1 MSRRVYLKDV
11 HMETRLIRRRIIL
24 SALFILILLSV
35 LLGRLYVLQIVDHE
49 HFSTLSD
56 NNRVRI
62 KALPP
67 ARGLIYDRNG
77 VVMANNLPAYRLEI
91 IKEQV
96 EDLDQTLIDLKQ
108 YVDYSAL
115 DLRRYRQA
123 VNRRRSFES
132 IPLRLNLNDD
142 EVAKLA
148 VNLYKFDGVEINARL
163 TRHYPL
169 GDHAVH
175 ALGYVGRIDVKDLER
190 VNENN
195 YAGTSHIGKLGLEK
209 FYESELHGKVGV
221 QQVEVNA
228 RGRTLRVLSE
238 TPPLP
243 GNNLHLTIDSKLQQ
257 VAEQAFGD
265 LTGSVVAIDPSNGEV
280 LALVSMPKFDPN
292 LFVNGISHK
301 SYDRLRNSTKRPLF
315 NRALSG
321 QYPPGS
327 TTKPFFGLAGLE
339 AGTVSGQTKIFC
351 RGFYRLPNDDH
362 KYRDW
367 KKRGHGLMDLNSAI
381 TQSCDVYFYDLSY
394 RLGIDKMSAFLDKF
408 GFGKK
413 TDIDSTGEVSGLLP
427 SREWKRKTLSQ
438 PWFPGETL
446 NTGIGQGTFLVTP
459 LQLANST
466 GALAL
471 NGLRYRPHL
480 VSALEDGYS
489 GNKLDIPPEQVAE
502 GGVSKK
508 SNWLQ
513 THESLVSV
521 VHGFR
526 GTANRINRG
535 LTYQIAGKTGTAQV
549 YGIAQ
554 DEEYDEDTV
563 IHKLTDHALFMS
575 YAPAENP
582 QIAVAVIV
590 EHGGHGSSVA
600 APIARKVLDAYL
612 VDTDDSVVSSNTS
625 GDGSQP

>member
-1 MSRRVYLKDV
+1 MSRRVHIKNEYL
-11 HMETRLIRRRIIL
+11 ETRLVQRRIIL
-24 SALFILILLSV
+24 SALFILV
-35 LLGRLYVLQIVDHE
+35 LLGVLLARLYVLQIVDYE

-77 VVMANNLPAYRLEI
+77 VIMANNLPSYRLEI

-108 YVDYSAL
+108 YVDYSEL
-115 DLRRYRQA
+115 DLRLYRRA
-123 VNRRRSFES
+123 ANRRRSFES

-142 EVAKLA
+142 EVARLA

-163 TRHYPL
+163 TRNYPQ

-175 ALGYVGRIDVKDLER
+175 ALGYVGRIDVKDLGR
-190 VNENN
+190 VDENN
-195 YAGTSHIGKLGLEK
+195 YAGTSHIGKLGIEK
-209 FYESELHGKVGV
+209 FYESQLHGTVGV
-221 QQVEVNA
+221 QQVEVNSK
-228 RGRTLRVLSE
+228 GRTLRVLSE
-238 TPPLP
+238 TPPIP
-243 GNNLHLTIDSKLQQ
+243 GKNLHLTIDSKLQKI
-257 VAEQAFGD
+257 AEQAFGD
-265 LTGSVVAIDPSNGEV
+265 LKGSVVAINPRDGEV
-280 LALVSMPKFDPN
+280 LVLVSMPTYDPN
-292 LFVNGISHK
+292 LFVNGISYK
-301 SYDRLRNSTKRPLF
+301 NYDELRDSRRQPLF

-339 AGTVSGQTKIFC
+339 ARIINSQTKIFC
-351 RGFYRLPNDDH
+351 PGFYQLPNKEH

-367 KKRGHGLMDLNSAI
+367 KKWGHGHMDLKGAI

-413 TDIDSTGEVSGLLP
+413 TGIDSTGEVSGLLP
-427 SREWKRKTLSQ
+427 SREWKRRTLNQ

-446 NTGIGQGTFLVTP
+446 NTGIGQGAFLLTP

-480 VSALEDGYS
+480 VSALEY
-489 GNKLDIPPEQVAE
+489 GNLGNRVDIPVEQVSE

-513 THESLVSV
+513 VHKGMLNV
-521 VHGFR
+521 VHGLR
-526 GTANRINRG
+526 GTAHRINQG
-535 LTYQIAGKTGTAQV
+535 LTYTIAGKTGTSQV

-554 DEEYDEDTV
+554 DDEYDEDTV
-563 IHKLTDHALFMS
+563 SNKLRDHALFMS
-575 YAPAENP
+575 YAPADNP
-582 QIAVAVIV
+582 QISVAVIV
-590 EHGGHGSSVA
+590 ENGGHGSSVA

-612 VDTDDSVVSSNTS
+612 VNGDKSEVSGSN
-625 GDGSQP
+625 

>member
-1 MSRRVYLKDV
+1 MSRRVHLKNEYL
-11 HMETRLIRRRIIL
+11 ETRLVRRRIIL
-24 SALFILILLSV
+24 SALFILVLLGV
-35 LLGRLYVLQIVDHE
+35 LLGRLYVLQILNYN
-49 HFSTLSD
+49 HFTTLSD
-56 NNRVRI
+56 KNRIRI

-67 ARGLIYDRNG
+67 TRGLIYDRHG
-77 VVMANNLPAYRLEI
+77 VIMANNLPAYRLEI

-96 EDLDQTLIDLKQ
+96 KDLDQTLLDLKK
-108 YVDYSAL
+108 YVDYSDL
-115 DLRRYRQA
+115 DLSLYLRA
-123 VNRRRSFES
+123 ANRRRSFES
-132 IPLRLNLNDD
+132 IPLRLNLNDE
-142 EVAKLA
+142 EVARLA

-163 TRHYPL
+163 TRNYPQ

-175 ALGYVGRIDVKDLER
+175 ALGYVGRIDVKDLGR

-209 FYESELHGKVGV
+209 FYEFQLHGTVGV
-221 QQVEVNA
+221 QQVEVNS
-228 RGRTLRVLSE
+228 RGRTLRVLTE
-238 TPPLP
+238 TPPIP
-243 GNNLHLTIDSKLQQ
+243 GDNLHLTIDSKLQK

-265 LTGSVVAIDPSNGEV
+265 LTGSVVAINPRNGEV

-292 LFVNGISHK
+292 LFVNGISYK
-301 SYDRLRNSTKRPLF
+301 NYDKLRNSNQQPMF

-339 AGTVSGQTKIFC
+339 TRTVNSQTKISC
-351 RGFYRLPNDDH
+351 HGFYRLPNKEH

-367 KKRGHGLMDLNSAI
+367 KKRGHGYMDLKGAI

-394 RLGIDKMSAFLDKF
+394 RMGIDKMSSFLDKF

-413 TDIDSTGEVSGLLP
+413 TGIDSTGEVTGLLP
-427 SREWKRKTLSQ
+427 SREWKRKTLNQ

-466 GALAL
+466 GALSL

-480 VSALEDGYS
+480 VNALENGYS
-489 GNKLDIPPEQVAE
+489 GNKIDIPIEQVSDD
-502 GGVSKK
+502 GVSKK
-508 SNWLQ
+508 SNWQQVHKGMLN
-513 THESLVSV
+513 V
-521 VHGFR
+521 VHGLR
-526 GTANRINRG
+526 GTASGINRG
-535 LTYQIAGKTGTAQV
+535 LTYTIAGKTGTAQV

-554 DEEYDEDTV
+554 DDEYDEDTV
-563 IHKLTDHALFMS
+563 INRLRDHALFMS
-575 YAPAENP
+575 YAPSENP
-582 QIAVAVIV
+582 RIAVAVIV
-590 EHGGHGSSVA
+590 ENGGHGSSVA

-612 VDTDDSVVSSNTS
+612 VITDKSGSDL
-625 GDGSQP
+625 GDGSQL

>member
-24 SALFILILLSV
+24 SALFILLLLSV

-108 YVDYSAL
+108 YVNYSAL

-301 SYDRLRNSTKRPLF
+301 SYDKLRNSTKRPLF

-351 RGFYRLPNDDH
+351 RGFYRLPNEDH

-367 KKRGHGLMDLNSAI
+367 KKRGHGHMDLNGAI

-408 GFGKK
+408 GFGNK
-413 TDIDSTGEVSGLLP
+413 TDIDSTGEASGLLP

-489 GNKLDIPPEQVAE
+489 GNKLDILPEQVAE

-575 YAPAENP
+575 YAPAKNP

-625 GDGSQP
+625 GDGDQP